1 MLGLADLVI
10 QMRDEDRLCIMEQD
24 DTEDQEP
31 RIICSM
37 GLFNHENEG
46 NARWLLTFKSFVLTY
61 RTLNLTGLMVE
72 GLGWNHH
79 QGASDYRP
87 RRQREL

>member
-1 MLGLADLVI
+1 MRSGIDDAGLADLVI

-37 GLFNHENEG
+37 GLF
-46 NARWLLTFKSFVLTY
+46 
-61 RTLNLTGLMVE
+61 
-72 GLGWNHH
+72 
-79 QGASDYRP
+79 
-87 RRQREL
+87 